1 MSKKSHMIPIETSA
15 RHIHLSEDDFNVL
28 FGDKASLTF
37 VKELSQPGQ
46 FLAAERL
53 NVVGPNGTFEGM
65 AVLGPFRKETQV
77 EVSMTDC
84 RTLGV
89 ESVIRQSGYT
99 KNTPGCKLVG
109 PCGEVV
115 LDHGVIVAK
124 RHIHMTPDEAKEFGV
139 SDKQVVQVEINQN
152 GRATIYGDVIV
163 RVHETYALAMHIDT
177 DEANAALVSG
187 DVIGIIK

>member
-1 MSKKSHMIPIETSA
+1 MRNEIPVEVSA
-15 RHIHLSEDDFNVL
+15 RHVHLSQEQVEIL
-28 FGDKASLTF
+28 FGEGHQLTPDKM
-37 VKELSQPGQ
+37 LSQPGQ
-46 FLAAERL
+46 YLSKER
-53 NVVGPNGTFEGM
+53 VTIVGPKKKMERVG
-65 AVLGPFRKETQV
+65 VLGPARKHGQV
-77 EVSMTDC
+77 ELSLTDC
-84 RTLGV
+84 FAIGIKTAQVR
-89 ESVIRQSGYT
+89 ESGDISG
-99 KNTPGCKLVG
+99 TPG
-109 PCGEVV
+109 VV
-115 LDHGVIVAK
+115 LESETASVTLEEGVIVAK

>member
-1 MSKKSHMIPIETSA
+1 MRNEVPVEVSA
-15 RHIHLSEDDFNVL
+15 RHVHLSQEQVEIL
-28 FGDKASLTF
+28 FGEGHQLTPDKM
-37 VKELSQPGQ
+37 LSQPGQ
-46 FLAAERL
+46 YLSKER
-53 NVVGPNGTFEGM
+53 VTIVGPKKKMERVG
-65 AVLGPFRKETQV
+65 VLGPARKHGQV
-77 EVSMTDC
+77 ELSLTDC
-84 RTLGV
+84 FAIGIKTAVVR
-89 ESVIRQSGYT
+89 ESGDISG
-99 KNTPGCKLVG
+99 TPG
-109 PCGEVV
+109 VV
-115 LDHGVIVAK
+115 LESETASVTLEEGVIVAK